1 MKCSDCHHWYC
12 NYDLEAKPME
22 GEPLRCQPENIGGK
36 ENNMENRDMNWA
48 YCVSTASSFLS
59 LDWEEHFF
67 ASGEEA
73 DAFER
78 KARKRGKATL
88 KVSADEY

>member
-1 MKCSDCHHWYC
+1 
-12 NYDLEAKPME
+12 
-22 GEPLRCQPENIGGK
+22 
-36 ENNMENRDMNWA
+36 MNWE

-67 ASGEEA
+67 ATEVEA

-78 KARKRGKATL
+78 EARKCGKATL